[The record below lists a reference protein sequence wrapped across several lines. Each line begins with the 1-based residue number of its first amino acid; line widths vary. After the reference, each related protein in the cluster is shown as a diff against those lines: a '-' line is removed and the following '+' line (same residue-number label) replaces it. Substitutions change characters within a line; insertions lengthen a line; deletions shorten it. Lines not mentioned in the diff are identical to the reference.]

1 MHEHRPA
8 VDRRTGLRAGAVVGL
23 TAGLGGR
30 LAPHS
35 RGEVYQPWRVGDR
48 GPAREPLLPHARPHH
63 GPGRALHRQN
73 DVAIGIENEGNYVSI
88 DPPDAL
94 YQSLIG
100 PCAFICQQYAI
111 DPTQI
116 FGHQDFQST
125 QCPGRVE
132 GRLPDLRTQVAA
144 RPAHPGRCPDV
155 TRRYPGRGGRVPLR
169 SPEPSGDG

>member
-1 MHEHRPA
+1 MTEGRHGSLSSPMHGHTMVQGA
-8 VDRRTGLRAGAVVGL
+8 HCTGR
-23 TAGLGGR
+23 
-30 LAPHS
+30 
-35 RGEVYQPWRVGDR
+35 
-48 GPAREPLLPHARPHH
+48 
-63 GPGRALHRQN
+63 N

-132 GRLPDLRTQVAA
+132 GRLPDLRSQVAA
-144 RPAHPGRCPDV
+144 R
-155 TRRYPGRGGRVPLR
+155 L
-169 SPEPSGDG
+169 